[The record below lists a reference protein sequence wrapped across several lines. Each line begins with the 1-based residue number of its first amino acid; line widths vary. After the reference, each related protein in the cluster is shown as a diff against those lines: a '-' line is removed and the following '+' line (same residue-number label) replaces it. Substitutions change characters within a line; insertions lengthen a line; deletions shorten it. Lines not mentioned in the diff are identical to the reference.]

1 VAFADVVQIDT
12 GKVAAKTWTEKFWVT
27 PVGLSRECLVQ
38 DALKSCPASA
48 PFACVRVGKRK
59 YWAQAMSR
67 AGRREGGPARA
78 LRTSASDAIADEMND
93 VEEVAQDLIY
103 CSPGRHPGSPD
114 KAIFF
119 SLARYDRCEDCLA
132 LDAVKAVPRL
142 PRL

>member
-1 VAFADVVQIDT
+1 MKIVPLVPRAVLRLRRTPSIGHCVIDI
-12 GKVAAKTWTEKFWVT
+12 ASLRYWFSSHEAT

-93 VEEVAQDLIY
+93 VGEVAQDLIY
-103 CSPGRHPGSPD
+103 
-114 KAIFF
+114 
-119 SLARYDRCEDCLA
+119 
-132 LDAVKAVPRL
+132 
-142 PRL
+142 